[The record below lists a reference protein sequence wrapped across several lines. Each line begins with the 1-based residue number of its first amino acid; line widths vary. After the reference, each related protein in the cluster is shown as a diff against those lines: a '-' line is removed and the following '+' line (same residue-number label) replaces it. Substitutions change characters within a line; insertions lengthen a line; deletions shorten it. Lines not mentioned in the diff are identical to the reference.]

1 MQNLIMTIYAAI
13 LFFILTPNVLVSLPP
28 KGSVLVV
35 AMVHAIIFGIV
46 FNFTKKPLYNFFYGN
61 TKCENKK

>member
-46 FNFTKKPLYNFFYGN
+46 FNFTKKPLYNFFLRKY
-61 TKCENKK
+61 KM